1 MKEALVR
8 ATVSLSIIGLT
19 AAAAAALIAGCR
31 NTPPPRVI
39 VRSRSGRNPHSTSQ
53 RDEVKPLP
61 PSATQAT
68 QSAAPSGASS
78 AAQDLRQMSRPAIG
92 LAEIVPQQP
101 TISQAYLDA
110 YDRVG

>member
-1 MKEALVR
+1 MKEAAVR
-8 ATVSLSIIGLT
+8 ATVSLPFIGLLF
-19 AAAAAALIAGCR
+19 ALGSGCR

-39 VRSRSGRNPHSTSQ
+39 VPSSSGGNPYSTYE

-68 QSAAPSGASS
+68 QSAAPSGAPLP
-78 AAQDLRQMSRPAIG
+78 AQDLRQMSRPAVG

-101 TISQAYLDA
+101 TISQAYL
-110 YDRVG
+110 